1 MDVIINLLVNGI
13 STGLL
18 IFLLAAGLTLIF
30 GLMDVLNFAHG
41 GLFVWGAFMGAWVF
55 NETGNFLLSVAA
67 AILIGMVLGL
77 VLERFL
83 IRPVYG
89 NHVRQLL
96 ITLGGMLVLTESIKI
111 LWGPNPIRVNLP
123 EWLQGS
129 FQFDGGV
136 ILIKYRLFVIVV
148 GVIMYAALWLLLS
161 KTRIGLMIRAGV
173 IDKEMVQAMG
183 INVKAIFTFVF
194 LLGSAMAA
202 MGGALLAP
210 YSGVVFAEMGMQYA
224 VLAFIVVIIGG
235 MGSLQGSALA
245 SLIVGVLGAFMAYYI
260 PDLSLALNMLLLAFV
275 LLVKPTGL
283 MGEKGGAV

>member
-55 NETGNFLLSVAA
+55 NETGNFFLSVAA

-136 ILIKYRLFVIVV
+136 ILIKYRLFVLVV

>member
-77 VLERFL
+77 VLERLL

-148 GVIMYAALWLLLS
+148 GIIMYAALWLLLS

-224 VLAFIVVIIGG
+224 ILAFIVVIIGG

>member
-1 MDVIINLLVNGI
+1 
-13 STGLL
+13 
-18 IFLLAAGLTLIF
+18 
-30 GLMDVLNFAHG
+30 
-41 GLFVWGAFMGAWVF
+41 
-55 NETGNFLLSVAA
+55 
-67 AILIGMVLGL
+67 
-77 VLERFL
+77 
-83 IRPVYG
+83 
-89 NHVRQLL
+89 
-96 ITLGGMLVLTESIKI
+96 
-111 LWGPNPIRVNLP
+111 
-123 EWLQGS
+123 
-129 FQFDGGV
+129 
-136 ILIKYRLFVIVV
+136 
-148 GVIMYAALWLLLS
+148 
-161 KTRIGLMIRAGV
+161 
-173 IDKEMVQAMG
+173 
-183 INVKAIFTFVF
+183 VF

>member
-1 MDVIINLLVNGI
+1 MEVFINLLVNGV

-30 GLMDVLNFAHG
+30 GLMSVLNFAHG
-41 GLFVWGAFMGAWVF
+41 GLFVWGAFSGAWIF
-55 NETGNFLLSVAA
+55 KETNSFFLAIAGAA
-67 AILIGMVLGL
+67 AVGIVLGW

-96 ITLGGMLVLTESIKI
+96 ITLGGMLVLSESIKI

-123 EWLQGS
+123 GWLEGS
-129 FQFDGGV
+129 YQFDG
-136 ILIKYRLFVIVV
+136 IIIIKYRLFVIAV
-148 GVIMYAALWLLLS
+148 GLLLYLALWLLLS
-161 KTRIGLMIRAGV
+161 RTQIGLMIRAGV
-173 IDKEMVQAMG
+173 LDKEMVQALG
-183 INVKAIFTFVF
+183 INVKGLFTFVF
-194 LLGSAMAA
+194 LLGAGLAA
-202 MGGALLAP
+202 VGGALLAP

-224 VLAFIVVIIGG
+224 ILAFIVVIIGG

-245 SLIVGVLGAFMAYYI
+245 SLIVGVAGAFMAYYM
-260 PDLSLALNMLLLAFV
+260 PDLSLALNMLLLAIV

-283 MGEKGGAV
+283 LGEKGGAI